1 MKLDLSNPIDQNKA
15 VTYITSLIEGEK
27 LIELK
32 EIRKVRTL
40 KQNSYLHI
48 CITLYAIH
56 FGNTLEEGK
65 TDLKRECS
73 FMRYTKNGNI
83 YLKSTAKLDTKEL
96 TDFIEWVRNYSSQ
109 NGCYL
114 PTSSE
119 YLEQKFS
126 IDREIDYNKKY
137 L

>member
-1 MKLDLSNPIDQNKA
+1 MKLDLSKPFDQNKSI
-15 VTYITSLIEGEK
+15 TYLTKLIEDGK
-27 LIELK
+27 QIELK

-40 KQNSYLHI
+40 KQNSYLHVI
-48 CITLYAIH
+48 ITLYSIE
-56 FGNTLEEGK
+56 FGLTIEEGK

-73 FMRYTKNGNI
+73 FMRYEKNDNV

-96 TDFIEWVRNYSSQ
+96 TDFIEWVRDYSAK

-114 PTSSE
+114 PTSIE

-126 IDREIDYNKKY
+126 IDKEIDSNKQY